1 MRGKRGRSV
10 LTGVMLTIRLTSLS
24 SPAARCQSASRA
36 CHPRTAGRQCGAVN
50 VTGKARLYAIVGD
63 PIAHVRVPT
72 VFNARFAARGID
84 AACVPL
90 HVTAARLPA
99 AIDGLRALENL
110 DGFVVTAPHK
120 HAMVGLCDEVV
131 GEGRLVGAVNAVRR
145 TADARLVGDLFDGQG
160 FVAGLRAAG
169 HALQGRRAFVAG
181 AGGAASAVSFALAR
195 AGVAAITIHNR
206 TAPRAEA
213 LVRKLAAAYPACD
226 VRAGPADPSGHDLAV
241 NATAVGL
248 EPGDPPPFDVS
259 GLPRTTVV
267 AEVLM
272 KPEKTPLLVAAE
284 RHGCPI
290 HLGRHMLDCQVDLM
304 FEFFAARTP

>member
-1 MRGKRGRSV
+1 M
-10 LTGVMLTIRLTSLS
+10 
-24 SPAARCQSASRA
+24 
-36 CHPRTAGRQCGAVN
+36 N

-63 PIAHVRVPT
+63 PIAHVRVPM

-99 AIDGLRALENL
+99 AIGGLRALENL

-120 HAMVGLCDEVV
+120 HTMVGLCDEVV
-131 GEGRLVGAVNAVRR
+131 GEGRLVDAVNAVRR
-145 TADARLVGDLFDGQG
+145 ATDGRLVGDLFDGQG

-169 HALQGRRAFVAG
+169 HAVQGKRAFVAG

-195 AGVAAITIHNR
+195 AGVAAIAIHNR

-213 LVRKLAAAYPACD
+213 LVRKLRAAYPACD
-226 VRAGPADPSGHDLAV
+226 VRTGPADPSGHDLAV

-248 EPGDPPPFDVS
+248 EPGDPLPFDVS

-290 HLGRHMLDCQVDLM
+290 HLGRHMLDGQVDLM

>member
-1 MRGKRGRSV
+1 MN
-10 LTGVMLTIRLTSLS
+10 I
-24 SPAARCQSASRA
+24 
-36 CHPRTAGRQCGAVN
+36 
-50 VTGKARLYAIVGD
+50 TGKARLYAIVGD
-63 PIAHVRVPT
+63 PIAHVRVPA
-72 VFNARFAARGID
+72 VFNARFAERDTD

-90 HVTAARLPA
+90 HVTAAGLVA
-99 AIDGLRALENL
+99 AIGGLRALQNL

-120 HAMVGLCDEVV
+120 HTTADLCDEVI

-145 TADARLVGDLFDGQG
+145 TAEGRLVGDLFDGQG

-169 HALQGRRAFVAG
+169 HSPQGRRAFVAG
-181 AGGAASAVSFALAR
+181 AGGAAAAVSFALAR

-213 LVRKLAAAYPACD
+213 LARKLRAAYPSCD
-226 VRAGPADPSGHDLAV
+226 VRTGAADPAGHDLAV
-241 NATAVGL
+241 NATSVGL
-248 EPGDPPPFDVS
+248 EPGDPLPFQVS
-259 GLPRTTVV
+259 GLERTTVV

-290 HLGRHMLDCQVDLM
+290 HLGRHMLDSQVDLM
-304 FEFFAARTP
+304 FAFFAAR

>member
-1 MRGKRGRSV
+1 
-10 LTGVMLTIRLTSLS
+10 
-24 SPAARCQSASRA
+24 
-36 CHPRTAGRQCGAVN
+36 VN
-50 VTGKARLYAIVGD
+50 ITGKARLYAIVGD
-63 PIAHVRVPT
+63 PIAHVRVPA
-72 VFNARFAARGID
+72 VFNARFAERDTD

-90 HVTAARLPA
+90 HVSAAGLLA
-99 AIDGLRALENL
+99 AIGGLRALQNL

-120 HAMVGLCDEVV
+120 HTMADLCDEVI

-145 TADARLVGDLFDGQG
+145 TAEGRLVGDLFDGQG

-169 HALQGRRAFVAG
+169 HSPQGRRAFVAG
-181 AGGAASAVSFALAR
+181 AGGAAAAVSFALAR

-213 LVRKLAAAYPACD
+213 LARKLRAAYPSCD
-226 VRAGPADPSGHDLAV
+226 VRTGAADPAGHDLAV
-241 NATAVGL
+241 NATSVGL
-248 EPGDPPPFDVS
+248 EPGDPLPFEVS
-259 GLPRTTVV
+259 DLERTTVV

-290 HLGRHMLDCQVDLM
+290 HLGRHMLDSQVDLM
-304 FEFFAARTP
+304 FAFFAAR